1 MLKIISPV
9 MFKWTALNY
18 TENPTCGV
26 NAPFGTVISGKILE
40 VANRQVVEPQEQFTI
55 SQDFWRNSGFHLLER
70 DDEGR
75 LSITDDFLRAY
86 LMRPEIRPAEESGPN
101 EIALHDALM
110 DEPRRDPPAAALQAI
125 EDADARDNYRIL
137 LAFLGRLKRAASLES
152 CYLGIFSGGEVA
164 VPPLFIDQ
172 LAQII
177 VRGILEGCDDALEPR
192 AGELFFREQKASTDD
207 GAVMLAD
214 LETVEMHA
222 SGSSL
227 GSLGRLIVESQ
238 AQLATVNLE
247 VLDTENAQAY
257 WLRDQ
262 RHDFVISMNFGRA
275 ANKAFCRVMEKWIR
289 HFFGVAV
296 SIKPL
301 RSVEDHGWAWHIGL
315 DSESTAMLNGL
326 WRGEEIEPGT
336 LRRMLALFRLDFED
350 PASMR
355 ADLAGK
361 PVYMALSMNEN
372 GVVRMKPQNLLLNLP
387 LASPT

>member
-1 MLKIISPV
+1 M
-9 MFKWTALNY
+9 
-18 TENPTCGV
+18 
-26 NAPFGTVISGKILE
+26 
-40 VANRQVVEPQEQFTI
+40 
-55 SQDFWRNSGFHLLER
+55 QDFWRNSGFHLLER
-70 DDEGR
+70 DHLGR

-86 LMRPEIRPAEESGPN
+86 LVRPEIRPVEESGPN
-101 EIALHDALM
+101 EIALHEALLE
-110 DEPRRDPPAAALQAI
+110 DPRRDPAAPALETI
-125 EDADARDNYRIL
+125 EDADARDNYRVL
-137 LAFLGRLKRAASLES
+137 LAFLGKLKRAASLES
-152 CYLGIFSGGEVA
+152 CYLEIFSGADVA

-177 VRGILEGCDDALEPR
+177 VRNILEGCDDALEPR

-214 LETVEMHA
+214 LETVDMHA
-222 SGSSL
+222 SGGSL

-238 AQLATVNLE
+238 APLATVNLD

-289 HFFGVAV
+289 HFFGVTV
-296 SIKPL
+296 GIQPL

-350 PASMR
+350 PAAMR

-361 PVYMALSMNEN
+361 PVYMALSMDGNN
-372 GVVRMKPQNLLLNLP
+372 VVRMKPQNLLLNLP
-387 LASPT
+387 LASRA

>member
-1 MLKIISPV
+1 M
-9 MFKWTALNY
+9 
-18 TENPTCGV
+18 
-26 NAPFGTVISGKILE
+26 
-40 VANRQVVEPQEQFTI
+40 R
-55 SQDFWRNSGFHLLER
+55 DFWRNSGFHLLDR
-70 DDEGR
+70 DHEGR

-86 LMRPEIRPAEESGPN
+86 LVRPEIRPVEESGPN
-101 EIALHDALM
+101 EIALHEALM
-110 DEPRRDPPAAALQAI
+110 DDPRRDPDASALEII
-125 EDADARDNYRIL
+125 EDADARDNYRVL

-152 CYLGIFSGGEVA
+152 CYLEIFSGGEVA

-177 VRGILEGCDDALEPR
+177 VRGILQGCEDALEPR
-192 AGELFFREQKASTDD
+192 AGELFFREQKASTED

-214 LETVEMHA
+214 LETVQMHA
-222 SGSSL
+222 SGGSL

-238 AQLATVNLE
+238 APLATVNLE

-257 WLRDQ
+257 WPRDQ

-275 ANKAFCRVMEKWIR
+275 ANKAFCRVMEKWVR

-296 SIKPL
+296 SIKPQ

-350 PASMR
+350 AATMR
-355 ADLAGK
+355 ADVAGK

-387 LASPT
+387 LAPRA

>member
-1 MLKIISPV
+1 
-9 MFKWTALNY
+9 
-18 TENPTCGV
+18 
-26 NAPFGTVISGKILE
+26 
-40 VANRQVVEPQEQFTI
+40 
-55 SQDFWRNSGFHLLER
+55 
-70 DDEGR
+70 
-75 LSITDDFLRAY
+75 
-86 LMRPEIRPAEESGPN
+86 MRPEIRPVEESGPN
-101 EIALHDALM
+101 EIALHEALL
-110 DEPRRDPPAAALQAI
+110 ENPRRQPVAPALETI
-125 EDADARDNYRIL
+125 EDADARDNYRVV

-152 CYLGIFSGGEVA
+152 CYMEIFSGGDVA

-177 VRGILEGCDDALEPR
+177 VRNILDGCEDALEPR
-192 AGELFFREQKASTDD
+192 AGEIFFREQKASTDE

-222 SGSSL
+222 SGGSL
-227 GSLGRLIVESQ
+227 GSLGRLIAESQ
-238 AQLATVNLE
+238 APLATVNLD

-262 RHDFVISMNFGRA
+262 RHDFVISLNFGRA

-289 HFFGVAV
+289 HFFGVTV
-296 SIKPL
+296 SIRPL
-301 RSVEDHGWAWHIGL
+301 RAVEDHGWAWHIGL

-350 PASMR
+350 PAAMR

-361 PVYMALSMNEN
+361 PVYMALSMDEN
-372 GVVRMKPQNLLLNLP
+372 NVVRMKPQNLLLNLP
-387 LASPT
+387 LALRA

>member
-1 MLKIISPV
+1 M
-9 MFKWTALNY
+9 
-18 TENPTCGV
+18 
-26 NAPFGTVISGKILE
+26 
-40 VANRQVVEPQEQFTI
+40 
-55 SQDFWRNSGFHLLER
+55 QDFWRNSGFHLLGR
-70 DDEGR
+70 DREGR

-86 LMRPEIRPAEESGPN
+86 LLRPEIRPVEESGPN
-101 EIALHDALM
+101 EIALHEALLEDPRPDPDAS
-110 DEPRRDPPAAALQAI
+110 ALETI
-125 EDADARDNYRIL
+125 EDADARDNYRVL

-152 CYLGIFSGGEVA
+152 CYFEIFSGGDVG

-177 VRGILEGCDDALEPR
+177 VRNILEGCEDPLEPR

-222 SGSSL
+222 SGGSL

-238 AQLATVNLE
+238 APLATVNLD
-247 VLDTENAQAY
+247 VLDTENAQGY

-289 HFFGVAV
+289 HFFGVTV
-296 SIKPL
+296 SIRPL

-350 PASMR
+350 PAAMR

-361 PVYMALSMNEN
+361 PVYMALSMDEKS
-372 GVVRMKPQNLLLNLP
+372 VVRMKPQNLLLNLP
-387 LASPT
+387 LALRA

>member
-1 MLKIISPV
+1 
-9 MFKWTALNY
+9 
-18 TENPTCGV
+18 
-26 NAPFGTVISGKILE
+26 
-40 VANRQVVEPQEQFTI
+40 
-55 SQDFWRNSGFHLLER
+55 
-70 DDEGR
+70 
-75 LSITDDFLRAY
+75 
-86 LMRPEIRPAEESGPN
+86 MRPEIRPAEESGPN
-101 EIALHDALM
+101 EIALHEALM
-110 DEPRRDPPAAALQAI
+110 EDPRRDPPASALGAV
-125 EDADARDNYRIL
+125 EDADARDNYRVL

-177 VRGILEGCDDALEPR
+177 VRGILEGCEDALEPR
-192 AGELFFREQKASTDD
+192 AGELFFREQKASTDN

-214 LETVEMHA
+214 LETIEMHA
-222 SGSSL
+222 SGGSL

-238 AQLATVNLE
+238 APLATVNLD

-289 HFFGVAV
+289 HFFGVSV
-296 SIKPL
+296 SIRPM
-301 RSVEDHGWAWHIGL
+301 REVEDHAWAWHIGL
-315 DSESTAMLNGL
+315 DAESTALLNGL
-326 WRGEEIEPGT
+326 WRGDEGEPGN

-350 PASMR
+350 PAAMR
-355 ADLAGK
+355 ADIAGR
-361 PVYMALSMNEN
+361 PIYMALSMNEN

-387 LASPT
+387 LASPA

>member
-1 MLKIISPV
+1 M
-9 MFKWTALNY
+9 
-18 TENPTCGV
+18 
-26 NAPFGTVISGKILE
+26 
-40 VANRQVVEPQEQFTI
+40 

-101 EIALHDALM
+101 EIALHEALM
-110 DEPRRDPPAAALQAI
+110 EDPRRDP
-125 EDADARDNYRIL
+125 
-137 LAFLGRLKRAASLES
+137 RAASLES
-152 CYLGIFSGGEVA
+152 CYLEIFSGGEVA

-177 VRGILEGCDDALEPR
+177 VRSILEGCDDALEPR

-238 AQLATVNLE
+238 APLATVNLE

-262 RHDFVISMNFGRA
+262 RHDFVISMNVGRT
-275 ANKAFCRVMEKWIR
+275 ANKAFCRVMEKWIL

-296 SIKPL
+296 SVRPL
-301 RSVEDHGWAWHIGL
+301 RAIEDRGWAWHIGL
-315 DSESTAMLNGL
+315 DAESTALLNGL
-326 WRGEEIEPGT
+326 WRGDEMEPGI
-336 LRRMLALFRLDFED
+336 LRRLLALFRLDFED
-350 PASMR
+350 PAVVC
-355 ADLAGK
+355 ADVAGR
-361 PVYMALSMNEN
+361 PIYMALSTNEN
-372 GVVRMKPQNLLLNLP
+372 SVVRMKPQNLLLNLP
-387 LASPT
+387 LASRA